1 MVSFLFCSNYNIS
14 KSKKQTASGEMQH
27 VTSFTVETT
36 LNNICFYSEWKN
48 KAV

>member
-1 MVSFLFCSNYNIS
+1 
-14 KSKKQTASGEMQH
+14 MQH

-48 KAV
+48 KAVWFLFIVK